1 MNRFPQLKRLERAET
16 HLQGVSALA
25 NGHGVEALWF
35 DEARRSDPRA
45 VPDALYVNMGD
56 SYAPT
61 IVYDVASGEY
71 LFTSWGDVVE
81 AADAAREAEAASAAE
96 AETVEG

>member
-1 MNRFPQLKRLERAET
+1 M
-16 HLQGVSALA
+16 
-25 NGHGVEALWF
+25 
-35 DEARRSDPRA
+35 
-45 VPDALYVNMGD
+45 PDALYVNMGD